1 MTFAG
6 QKVAKHKRKEESHI
20 TSGVLCVLTHLLEVS
35 VELVST
41 SSFSSEPLS
50 AS

>member
-20 TSGVLCVLTHLLEVS
+20 TSGCVLTHLLEVS